1 MKKRLTMFLCA
12 IVVSLTAALAQTK
25 VSGVVIQAEDGE
37 PVIGA
42 TVKVK
47 GSNQGTLTD
56 IDGRF
61 QINVK
66 PGTMLVFNMI
76 GMEPVEAKAKNG
88 MRVSMSG
95 TTQMNEVMV
104 VAYGTATKASFT
116 GSATVVDNK
125 VIEQVQ
131 STNALDALAGHAAGV
146 EIVNLTGD
154 PTGQDPV
161 IRMRGITSI
170 SAGTSPLIVLDGVP
184 YDGDM
189 NTIASG
195 DIESMTVL
203 KDAAANALYGAR
215 GANGVIMITTKK
227 AKAGHGAQVKLDAKW
242 GSNSRGR
249 QLYKTIK
256 SPGQYYETYYQ
267 ALKNFAKNSL
277 GRDEL
282 TAHAWANQNLTASN
296 DYGLGY
302 GVYTVPDNQFLIGS
316 DGRLNPHATI
326 GSYVTD
332 QEGNPLYY
340 MLPDNWMD
348 EVYHHGLRQE
358 YNVNVTNATDKSNFL
373 ASAGYLDNQGI
384 VNNSSYTRF
393 TARLKADLQAK
404 PWLKVGANV
413 NYTHYKGKSM
423 SEDGASASSGNLF
436 AISSQI
442 APIYPLYMRDANGNI
457 MVDDNGYVLR
467 DFGGNY
473 GPSFGIE
480 RPIFAG
486 SNAIQSNE
494 MDDDSFE
501 GNMINGTAFA
511 EVKIAKDFK
520 ISSINT
526 VSVDETRANSYTNP
540 YYGPYAD
547 NNGSVGVS
555 HNRGFKYDFQQLVE
569 WGHIYGKHDVHVMV
583 GHDSY
588 WLRSYNLSGERHQMF
603 SPDNRELDGAVAYD
617 TPSSSQGS
625 YNTEG
630 YFGRAQYNFDNKY
643 FVSGSYR
650 RDASSMFHPDHRWGN
665 FYSAG
670 GAWVISQ
677 EKFMQKAKWVDFLK
691 FKISYGEQGNDQIG
705 SYRYTDTYTI
715 VNSNGMPALKPNT
728 MGNKDITWEKN
739 ANMNAGLEFELFKGR
754 LSGGIEY
761 FWRKTS
767 DMLFRFPLPVS
778 MGFTSYYANIG
789 DMVNHGVEF
798 ELNGVAVKTK
808 DVEWSI
814 GLNLSHFTNKVT
826 RLPEEHKTETLP
838 DGTQGFS
845 SGNFFI
851 GEGKSLNTYYMKKY
865 AGIYTQNTYQSTGKP
880 YDASLDGH
888 AMYMDEYD
896 KSGNLIAPGKTTV
909 TYEDADRYLLEDK
922 MIPKLSGGFNTRLD
936 FYGFD
941 FAADFTYSLGGKVY
955 DGDYAM
961 FMSNPTS
968 LSRGQNIHE
977 DMLKAWSPSNPG
989 SDIPRFQYDS
999 DDSENSTSTSTRFLT
1014 NASYLSLQNLT
1025 LGYTLPAKLTRKAH
1039 IDKIRFYVNC
1049 TNVWLWSARQG
1060 MDPRTA
1066 LLTDAGYG
1074 EPNSN
1079 YYSTMR
1085 TISGGIS
1092 VNF

>member
-1 MKKRLTMFLCA
+1 MFLCA
-12 IVVSLTAALAQTK
+12 MLVSLTAALAQTK

-47 GSNQGTLTD
+47 GTNVGTITD

-61 QINVK
+61 QLNVK
-66 PGTMLVFNMI
+66 PGAMLTFNMI

-146 EIVNLTGD
+146 EIVTLSGD
-154 PTGQDPV
+154 PTSQQPV

-170 SAGTSPLIVLDGVP
+170 SAGTTPLIVLDGVP

-189 NTIASG
+189 NTIAST

-203 KDAAANALYGAR
+203 KDAAANALYGSR
-215 GANGVIMITTKK
+215 GANGVIIITTKK
-227 AKAGHGAQVKLDAKW
+227 AKTGHGAQVKLDAKW

-267 ALKNFAKNSL
+267 ALKNYATNGL

-282 TAHAWANQNLTASN
+282 AANAWANQNMIESTS
-296 DYGLGY
+296 YGLGY
-302 GVYTVPDNQFLIGS
+302 NIYDVPAGQLFIGTN
-316 DGRLNPHATI
+316 GRLNPNAK
-326 GSYVTD
+326 
-332 QEGNPLYY
+332 LYNVVP
-340 MLPDNWMD
+340 MEDGTELMIRPDDWMD
-348 EVYHHGLRQE
+348 EVYHNGLRQE
-358 YNVNVTNATDKSNFL
+358 YNVSVTNATEKSNFL
-373 ASAGYLDNQGI
+373 ASLGYLDNEGI
-384 VNNSSYTRF
+384 VNHSNYSRITG
-393 TARLKADLQAK
+393 RLKADLQAK

-413 NYTHYKGKSM
+413 NYTHYKGESM
-423 SEDGASASSGNLF
+423 DEDGSSTSSGNLF
-436 AISSQI
+436 AIASQI
-442 APIYPLYMRDANGNI
+442 APIYPLYLRDKNGNIMRDANGYK
-457 MVDDNGYVLR
+457 MADY
-467 DFGGNY
+467 GGDY
-473 GPSFGIE
+473 GPNFGIE
-480 RPIFAG
+480 RPIFG
-486 SNAIQSNE
+486 MSNAVLDNE
-494 MDDDSFE
+494 MNENSFE

-520 ISSINT
+520 VSSINT
-526 VSVDETRANSYTNP
+526 VRVDETRATSYTNP
-540 YYGPYAD
+540 YYGQYAD
-547 NNGSVGVS
+547 NNGTIGIG
-555 HNRGFKYDFQQLVE
+555 HNRDFSYDFQQLIE
-569 WGHIYGKHDVHVMV
+569 WGHIYGKHEVNVML

-588 WLRSYNLSGERHQMF
+588 WLRSYDLSGQRHQMF
-603 SPDNRELDGAVAYD
+603 SPDNRELNGAASYD

-643 FVSGSYR
+643 FLSGSYR
-650 RDASSMFHPDHRWGN
+650 RDASSRFHPDHRWGN

-670 GAWVISQ
+670 AAWVISQ
-677 EKFMQKAKWVDFLK
+677 EKFMQKAKWLDFLK
-691 FKISYGEQGNDQIG
+691 LKLSYGEQGNDQIG
-705 SYRYTDTYTI
+705 NYRYTDTYNI
-715 VNSNGMPALKPNT
+715 VNSNGMPALVPNT

-739 ANMNAGLEFELFKGR
+739 ANLNLGLEFDLFKGR

-767 DMLFRFPLPVS
+767 DMLFFFPLPTS
-778 MGFTSYYANIG
+778 MGFEGYYANIG
-789 DMVNHGVEF
+789 DMLNQGVDF

-814 GLNLSHFTNKVT
+814 GLNLSHFANKVT
-826 RLPEEHKTETLP
+826 KLPEERKTVTLP
-838 DGTQGFS
+838 DGTRGFA

-851 GEGKSLNTYYMKKY
+851 GEGKSLRTFYMPKY
-865 AGIYTQNTYQSTGKP
+865 AGVYTKDTYQSTGQP
-880 YDASLDGH
+880 YNSRLDGH
-888 AMYMDEYD
+888 AMWFDEFD
-896 KSGNLIAPGKTTV
+896 DNGNRTGTGTTTV
-909 TYEDADRYLLEDK
+909 DYAKADDYLLDDV

-936 FYGFD
+936 FFGFD

-961 FMSNPTS
+961 FMANPDQN
-968 LSRGQNIHE
+968 SRGQNIHE
-977 DMLKAWSPSNPG
+977 DLLKAWSPSNQG
-989 SDIPRFQYDS
+989 SDIPRYQFDS
-999 DDSENSTSTSTRFLT
+999 GSEYATRLSSRFLT
-1014 NASYLSLQNLT
+1014 NASYLSLQNLS

-1039 IDKIRFYVNC
+1039 IDKLRFYV
-1049 TNVWLWSARQG
+1049 TASNVWIWSARRG

-1066 LLTDAGYG
+1066 LLTASGYG

-1085 TISGGIS
+1085 TISGGVS
-1092 VNF
+1092 VTF